1 MFKKFSKWFKEK
13 IWPWLKLLPYAIL
26 LGLVLAWGYD
36 WLVSGSFKLYIYITG
51 VLITIPGF
59 YLARILI
66 RKVKDWEYKDPRDQ
80 VE

>member
-1 MFKKFSKWFKEK
+1 MWKKFSNWFREK
-13 IWPWLKLLPYAIL
+13 VWPWLKLLPYAIL

-51 VLITIPGF
+51 VILTIPGF
-59 YLARILI
+59 YLAYILI